1 MNWDEF
7 FVGMAK
13 YVATKSKD
21 PSTKCGVVIV
31 GEDNTVLGIGYNGF
45 PRGVDDN
52 PELYADRSIKYQR
65 VVHAEANAIANC
77 ARLGIRMKGATMYT
91 SFGSNCCN
99 ECAKL
104 IIQSGI
110 VAVIGEKQKET
121 FGGGDWCESIKVGRD
136 MFEQAGINLK
146 EI

>member
-7 FVGMAK
+7 FIGMAK

-91 SFGSNCCN
+91 SFGSRCCN
-99 ECAKL
+99 ECAQL
-104 IIQSGI
+104 IIQAGI
-110 VAVIGEKQKET
+110 VAVIGEKQEED
-121 FGGGDWCESIKVGRD
+121 FGGGDWCELIDIGRE
-136 MFEQAGINLK
+136 MFQQAGVELI